1 MRGVT
6 GAIAMVGALGV
17 LVAVVSYDPTPVR
30 VIVIALCCALTG
42 FLLGRRR

>member
-1 MRGVT
+1 MT